1 MITNEVYLKALEIV
15 NAYHEQVRLEAL
27 EIRQIEEFKQVRVYR
42 RLDRENEPQPGDFVK
57 CIFKHSAS
65 SFTRNKDYEIL
76 RVDNQRFQIENDK
89 GVKKWHFLSTQH
101 FKLL

>member
-57 CIFKHSAS
+57 CVFKHSS
-65 SFTRNKDYEIL
+65 SKFTLNKEYEII
-76 RVDNQRFQIENDK
+76 RIVYDRFEIMNDE
-89 GVKKWHFLSTQH
+89 GKKKFHNLTTTHFQLI
-101 FKLL
+101 